1 MGLEQECQL
10 KLAGRSLLTE
20 ERRVAK
26 YYPLNLLGF
35 VISKKIYHSS
45 YSSIFFDGVSSNQKL
60 KIVVKMND
68 YSLAVQRNKIKRWV
82 REIFNKNLLSHVYIV
97 VVKPGFLEAGFEN
110 VSSDFQGAID
120 NFVNR
125 QQDD

>member
-1 MGLEQECQL
+1 M
-10 KLAGRSLLTE
+10 
-20 ERRVAK
+20 V
-26 YYPLNLLGF
+26 
-35 VISKKIYHSS
+35 KK
-45 YSSIFFDGVSSNQKL
+45 K
-60 KIVVKMND
+60 D

-82 REIFNKNLLSHVYIV
+82 REIFNKNLLSYGYIV